1 MDLPIIMRYGREDCP
16 EADSRKRISS
26 EAFPNPKWGLKG
38 LLDWC
43 KTQLELSSR
52 ECVAVLGEFVFLSKY
67 ISLKIIVA
75 PSAFDHLNLAQMF

>member
-1 MDLPIIMRYGREDCP
+1 MDLPIIMRYGLEDCP

-52 ECVAVLGEFVFLSKY
+52 ECVAVLGECVFLSK
-67 ISLKIIVA
+67 SLSKLLSRYQ
-75 PSAFDHLNLAQMF
+75 PLTT